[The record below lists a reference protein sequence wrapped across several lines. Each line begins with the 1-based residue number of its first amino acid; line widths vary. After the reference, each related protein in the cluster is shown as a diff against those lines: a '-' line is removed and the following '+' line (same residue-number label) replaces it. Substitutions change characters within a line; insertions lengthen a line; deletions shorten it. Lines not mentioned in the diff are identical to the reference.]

1 MDADQKQTRDEW
13 RGRSLKRD
21 AENLKNKDRAFV
33 LRTSPYVLWTI
44 AYVLFR
50 GLIAARTRTTK
61 STHSW

>member
-33 LRTSPYVLWTI
+33 LRTSPYVL
-44 AYVLFR
+44 
-50 GLIAARTRTTK
+50 RTKSQSRTTK